1 VRRVGPRELGRRGKG
16 RVTHP
21 SRFDDSRCE
30 ATARLGSL
38 HHHISSPSTTSPQ
51 GAKGPLLIASQFA
64 SGLSLGE
71 VTVAALLQNARPRHI
86 WPRLACKICQKNQP
100 TSTVQYP
107 RGYVSKSSAAHPH
120 EGLDRMPHPILAT
133 LSPPSP
139 LYARSGPNILIFPA
153 RPPAHPSLSLSLS
166 HPIASSS
173 DANVPRAHSPTL
185 TMHTAV
191 AQNHDGSPRSSCVR
205 GRDPLCAGCRVK

>member
-30 ATARLGSL
+30 ATARLGLL

-153 RPPAHPSLSLSLS
+153 RPPAHPHSLFPFPTPSRLPPTPTSLAPTRPPLPCTRQSRKIMTVP
-166 HPIASSS
+166 HARAASGGAIPS
-173 DANVPRAHSPTL
+173 
-185 TMHTAV
+185 
-191 AQNHDGSPRSSCVR
+191 AQGV
-205 GRDPLCAGCRVK
+205 G